1 MTFDRV
7 SRFISWIVCMVCMGL
22 LISIC
27 PTLPVI
33 FSAVVFSI
41 FFGLVVMEF
50 GNPNSEFYWFKKV
63 VDKNESM

>member
-1 MTFDRV
+1 
-7 SRFISWIVCMVCMGL
+7 MVCMGL